1 MKLRPITWCVSPEG
15 EPTFS
20 EMSYT
25 IRIVDEGGGEYI
37 EVEDKDGRIGFNSE
51 EWPHLRDAIEMA
63 LKQTI
68 NRQ

>member
-1 MKLRPITWCVSPEG
+1 
-15 EPTFS
+15 
-20 EMSYT
+20 MSYT